1 MRLIKRALALI
12 MICAVMI
19 GGYFYFINIPD
30 PSIKSLGTV
39 KAKIGDGAFTLY
51 TPTSDEG
58 LQKGLAVFTSLPQ
71 DHGMIFRGLPVGMQ
85 TFWMKDMKFNIDI
98 LWVNKDNQIIHIVYD
113 ASKDSYP
120 QKFSNPPGTASAY
133 VIELNAGM
141 CDKFG
146 ISPGTVV
153 AIQ

>member
-1 MRLIKRALALI
+1 MLKKIVIIFAIVSIATG
-12 MICAVMI
+12 V
-19 GGYFYFINIPD
+19 YFYFIGLPD
-30 PSIKSLGTV
+30 PSITSLGTAR
-39 KAKIGDGAFTLY
+39 AKIGDGNFTLY
-51 TPTSDEG
+51 TPINDEG
-58 LQKGLAVFTSLPQ
+58 MQKGLSIFKSLQQ
-71 DHGMIFRGLPVGMQ
+71 DHGMLFRGLPVGTQ

-133 VIELNAGM
+133 VIELNSGM

-146 ISPGTVV
+146 ISAGTVV
-153 AIQ
+153 AIL